1 MRRIKTT
8 GALRRLRQDARGSTA
23 VEFALIGP
31 VLLLFVFGTIELGLM
46 MAAQHVLDD
55 AVFMGSRTSK
65 TGYVASTST
74 QTATV
79 AAAIR
84 KAAQPYLDPGKIVVT
99 SKSYPDYSS
108 INPEPFTDTNKNGV
122 RDAGE
127 PYTDVNGSGSYD
139 DGKGTAGY
147 GTGGQIVVFTATYA
161 WPVST
166 PMIADLIAT
175 NGVRTLSARAV
186 VRNEPYGTP

>member
-1 MRRIKTT
+1 MI
-8 GALRRLRQDARGSTA
+8 A
-23 VEFALIGP
+23 P
-31 VLLLFVFGTIELGLM
+31 VLLLFVFGTIEVGLM

-84 KAAQPYLDPGKIVVT
+84 KAAQAYLDPTKIIVT
-99 SKSYPDYSS
+99 STSYADYSS

-127 PYTDVNGSGSYD
+127 AYTDVNGNGSYD
-139 DGKGTAGY
+139 DGKGSAGY
-147 GTGGQIVVFTATYA
+147 GTGGQIVVFTATYN
-161 WPVST
+161 WPVHT

-175 NGVRTLSARAV
+175 KGVRTLSARAV
-186 VRNEPYGTP
+186 VRNEPYGTMP